1 MDQLHDTPGKTY
13 PQERKYR
20 RFNLKYPVHVKF
32 QSGNMTSELDGMS
45 RNVSLGGLL
54 LETTSPIPPHSPVSF
69 VLTLRGGTIVR
80 PVEVA
85 GEGEVVRV
93 QPHGLGTGF
102 DIAVECK
109 KPIAQIERYFPA
121 ATH

>member
-1 MDQLHDTPGKTY
+1 MDQPHDTTGKTY

-32 QSGNMTSELDGMS
+32 QSGNVTFELDAMS
-45 RNVSLGGLL
+45 RNISLGGLL
-54 LETTSPIPPHSPVSF
+54 LETNSPIPPHSPVSF
-69 VLTLRGGTIVR
+69 VMTLTGGAIVR
-80 PVEVA
+80 PVELA

-93 QPHGLGTGF
+93 QPGGLRAGF

-109 KPIAQIERYFPA
+109 KPITQIEHYLPA
-121 ATH
+121 ATG

>member
-1 MDQLHDTPGKTY
+1 MDQPHGITGKTY

-20 RFNLKYPVHVKF
+20 RFKLKYPVHVKF
-32 QSGNMTSELDGMS
+32 QSGNVTSELDATS

-54 LETTSPIPPHSPVSF
+54 LETTSPIPRHSPVSF

-80 PVEVA
+80 PVELA

-93 QPHGLGTGF
+93 QPSGLGTGF
-102 DIAVECK
+102 DIAVKCK
-109 KPIAQIERYFPA
+109 KPI
-121 ATH
+121 